1 MLSKL
6 SFLEK
11 VRVFL
16 ETFGQLHVCPGVKAK
31 YPKTFMTLDFLWGKL
46 FSHYNERF
54 MYSDPSV
61 LEKTML
67 KFNSNSWIFPC
78 KRVYWVKQD
87 SRKAEIRD
95 IKKLV
100 LKRVDKRVVRGE

>member
-1 MLSKL
+1 
-6 SFLEK
+6 
-11 VRVFL
+11 
-16 ETFGQLHVCPGVKAK
+16 
-31 YPKTFMTLDFLWGKL
+31 MTLDFLWGKL

-61 LEKTML
+61 LEKNDAKIQL
-67 KFNSNSWIFPC
+67 KFC